1 MKKPSRK
8 PYTPVKPVKH
18 DTPQTQVSGGT
29 TIDKIQAYCDI
40 HAHAL
45 FSSLGRLV
53 ATPFSSTMTVVVL
66 AISIS
71 MATGF
76 YILLENVS
84 QLTASLETSNQISLF
99 LRDDVSASHANNLAE
114 SIRQNLGVQTV
125 KLISKEEALAEFKA
139 YSGFGSAINAL
150 GKNPLPI
157 VIEVLPKN
165 SLEDKKG
172 VQKLL
177 ESFRQSPEVD
187 FAEADMQWVERLQ
200 SMIDLARRGSILLSF
215 MLGIAVLFITGNT
228 IRLELNSR
236 QEEVLIAK
244 LVGAT
249 NAFIQRPFLYCGFW
263 LGFMSGVLAWFI
275 VTVLML
281 ILRQSVEKLSELYQG
296 IFHIMF
302 LGFTETMC
310 LIFIS
315 SMLGV
320 VGSWLV
326 LFCQL
331 RLTNP
336 R

>member
-1 MKKPSRK
+1 MKKPVRK
-8 PYTPVKPVKH
+8 PYVPAKPVKH
-18 DTPQTQVSGGT
+18 DTPQTLVAGGT
-29 TIDKIQAYCDI
+29 YIDKIQAYCDI

-45 FSSLGRLV
+45 FSSLGKLV
-53 ATPFSSTMTVVVL
+53 ATPFSSIMTVAVL

-71 MATGF
+71 MAAGF
-76 YILLENVS
+76 YILLGNVQ
-84 QLTASLETSNQISLF
+84 QLTASIETSNQISLF

-114 SIRQNLGVQTV
+114 SIRQNSDVQAV

-165 SLEDKKG
+165 SLENKKNIENML
-172 VQKLL
+172 K
-177 ESFRQSPEVD
+177 SFRQSPEVD
-187 FAEADMQWVERLQ
+187 FAELDMQWVERLQ
-200 SMIDLARRGSILLSF
+200 SMIDLAQRSAILLSF

-228 IRLELNSR
+228 IRLELNNR
-236 QEEVLIAK
+236 QDEVMIAK

-281 ILRQSVEKLSELYQG
+281 ILRQSVEKVSELYQG
-296 IFHIMF
+296 VFHIMF
-302 LGFTETMC
+302 LGITETFA
-310 LIFIS
+310 LLLIS
-315 SMLGV
+315 SALGV
-320 VGSWLV
+320 LGSWAV
-326 LFCQL
+326 LFYQL
-331 RLTNP
+331 RHTNP